1 MAKIKATTNK
11 EMKLAIINLL
21 SDPKVKIISWIVKP
35 QSKKGNELQDDEG
48 WQIYEPTGNE
58 VITIYCHKKVN
69 EK

>member
-35 QSKKGNELQDDEG
+35 QLKKVNELQDDEG
-48 WQIYEPTGNE
+48 WQMCELTGNE

>member
-35 QSKKGNELQDDEG
+35 QLKKVNELQDDVR
-48 WQIYEPTGNE
+48 WQICEPIGNA
-58 VITIYCHKKVN
+58 VITIEYYYKK
-69 EK
+69 KKW

>member
-35 QSKKGNELQDDEG
+35 QLKKVNELQDDEG
-48 WQIYEPTGNE
+48 WQMCEPTGNK
-58 VITIYCHKKVN
+58 VITIEYYKK
-69 EK
+69 KK